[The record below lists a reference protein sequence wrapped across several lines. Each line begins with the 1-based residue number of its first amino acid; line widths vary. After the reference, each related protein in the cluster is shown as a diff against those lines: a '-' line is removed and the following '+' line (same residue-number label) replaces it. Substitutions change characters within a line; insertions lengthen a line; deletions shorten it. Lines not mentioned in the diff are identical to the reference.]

1 MSNLI
6 QKMENKIK
14 NQEEIPDFIQR
25 IDDILK
31 NNCQLL
37 SNNEI
42 TELRNEKIR
51 LEKKLI
57 KSNLPIEKK
66 FNDFFYSFEEIENAP
81 ETQWLINEVIP
92 SGTIGVFYGGAGVGK
107 SSPDFRDN
115 SINQ

>member
-37 SNNEI
+37 SNN
-42 TELRNEKIR
+42 LN
-51 LEKKLI
+51 
-57 KSNLPIEKK
+57 
-66 FNDFFYSFEEIENAP
+66 
-81 ETQWLINEVIP
+81 
-92 SGTIGVFYGGAGVGK
+92 
-107 SSPDFRDN
+107 FRT
-115 SINQ
+115 